1 MHRAVFGSAI
11 VGPSARLRASLREG
25 LRASLQDGQRALL
38 RDGQRA
44 LAGVLALA
52 ALGGLTAATAGCA
65 GYHVAGRQ
73 GTLGSVHRVA
83 VEPLQNESYEP
94 GVDVLV
100 TDALVREL
108 ARRRDVEVVRDPARA
123 DLVLEGAVLP
133 LSTRSR
139 SFSSVELA
147 LEYEV
152 ELDVS
157 LKARRSD
164 GTTFDFDP
172 TMLRDW
178 ELYLASADIEA
189 ERKNREEAIRRLA
202 ALLARRVN
210 DALEARL
217 GAR

>member
-1 MHRAVFGSAI
+1 MRRAALGSAI
-11 VGPSARLRASLREG
+11 ARPSARLWTR
-25 LRASLQDGQRALL
+25 L
-38 RDGQRA
+38 RDGLRVS
-44 LAGVLALA
+44 AGLLILG
-52 ALGGLTAATAGCA
+52 ALGGLTAAATGCA
-65 GYHVAGRQ
+65 GYHLAGGR

-108 ARRRDVEVVRDPARA
+108 TRRRGVEVVRDPARA

-152 ELDVS
+152 ELDVT
-157 LKARRSD
+157 LKARRPD
-164 GTTFDFDP
+164 GTTFEFDP
-172 TMLRDW
+172 SLLRDW

-202 ALLARRVN
+202 GLLARRVN